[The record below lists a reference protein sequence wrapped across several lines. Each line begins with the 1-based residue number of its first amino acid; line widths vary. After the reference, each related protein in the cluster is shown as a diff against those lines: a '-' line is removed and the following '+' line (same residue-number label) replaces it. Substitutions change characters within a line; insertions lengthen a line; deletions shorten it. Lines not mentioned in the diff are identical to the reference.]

1 MIGLE
6 FTHQLTETNKKREN
20 TMIRYKTELWA
31 ELVNLQNLIPNVDI
45 LTITVFMDDDALK
58 ANVARYQDAAINQY
72 KKINLN
78 K

>member
-1 MIGLE
+1 M
-6 FTHQLTETNKKREN
+6 N
-20 TMIRYKTELWA
+20 RYKTELWA

-45 LTITVFMDDDALK
+45 LTITGFMDDDAFK
-58 ANVARYQDAAINQY
+58 AHVKRYQDAAINQY

>member
-1 MIGLE
+1 MS
-6 FTHQLTETNKKREN
+6 
-20 TMIRYKTELWA
+20 RYKTELWA

-45 LTITVFMDDDALK
+45 LTITGFMNDDDFK
-58 ANVARYQDAAINQY
+58 AHVKRYQDAAITQY

>member
-1 MIGLE
+1 M
-6 FTHQLTETNKKREN
+6 N
-20 TMIRYKTELWA
+20 RYKTELWA

-45 LTITVFMDDDALK
+45 LTITGFMDDDALK
-58 ANVARYQDAAINQY
+58 AHVARYQDAAINQY